1 MLQLFIL
8 NPSHGR
14 VNVEIE
20 NNTSASLNIGIRI
33 VDVSG
38 KIISNETVLLVGSL
52 NKSYNLPGGNYLVE
66 MRSEDGKWKEVR
78 KVVVE

>member
-1 MLQLFIL
+1 M
-8 NPSHGR
+8 
-14 VNVEIE
+14 NVEIE

-38 KIISNETVLLVGSL
+38 KTISNETVLLVGSL
-52 NKSYNLPGGNYLVE
+52 NKSYTLPQGTFLIE
-66 MRSEDGKWKEVR
+66 MMSDDGKWKEVR